1 MQVPFLPRNYRVI
14 TFDPRGNGRSDRPAD
29 PAAYADAAFA
39 SDIGAVLDATGTE
52 RAVLGAF
59 CSGFPW
65 ALLFAA
71 AHPQRVSGLIAIG
84 PTLPLPPASPWAP
97 YEDSFDDVM
106 DTTEGWAKE
115 NRHHWQR
122 DWRGYVGERQVVL
135 ILAPLHELSHGTL
148 VIVTRHPPTP
158 PAYGNNHALSP
169 VTPLGLQVAGG
180 SAKLG
185 VWIRRSR
192 GRLWR
197 YPILR
202 WSCWSGRPGPE
213 SRSGRR
219 SITVQMRWSRRTG
232 CARWWVA
239 ANTTWRRR
247 PMPLPCLTR

>member
-1 MQVPFLPRNYRVI
+1 MRARLPDESGYVVNSGVRIHYEAHGTGQPTILLLPTWAIVDSRHWKMQVPFLARNYRVI

-84 PTLPLPPASPWAP
+84 PTLPVPPASPWAP
-97 YEDSFDDVM
+97 DEDSFDDVM

-169 VTPLGLQVAGG
+169 VTPLGLQVA
-180 SAKLG
+180 
-185 VWIRRSR
+185 
-192 GRLWR
+192 
-197 YPILR
+197 
-202 WSCWSGRPGPE
+202 
-213 SRSGRR
+213 
-219 SITVQMRWSRRTG
+219 
-232 CARWWVA
+232 
-239 ANTTWRRR
+239 
-247 PMPLPCLTR
+247 